1 MSVSPDV
8 LVDIANSTLEFY
20 IDKGKLTTQNVSNKP
35 MLRDFDA
42 AAGSFPG
49 GNEFVSVGVKDG
61 RSGAGL
67 QGYSFDD
74 QVVYYD
80 PAVAQRARFPWK
92 EHHIGVTLTHTEL
105 KRDGINVTEDGT
117 DQTTAAMDGREQFAI
132 ANRFEEVLDTLGED
146 YSWSMDRLLH
156 GDGTTDT
163 KALAGIGAFI
173 LAAPTLGSTGALSR
187 VSFPYWR
194 NRAATA
200 ANASAGGQGA
210 ITSASTAGG
219 TLIAFLEKEWIQ
231 LSRYRRGSTKI
242 KMYAGSDFIQAYK
255 QELRANGQYTNSGW
269 RSKTADGA
277 MGDAEWFGNP
287 IEYDP
292 TLDDLGL
299 SKRCYV
305 IDMGKGGVRLLYMNG
320 NKMKKHNPARPYDRY
335 VIYQGITTTAVMV
348 AKQLNTS
355 AVYDIA

>member
-8 LVDIANSTLEFY
+8 LADIANSSLEYY
-20 IDKGKLTTQNVSNKP
+20 IDKGKLLTQNVSTKP
-35 MLRDFDA
+35 MLRDFNA
-42 AAGSFPG
+42 NAGTFPG
-49 GNEFVSVGVKDG
+49 GNEYVSVGVKDG
-61 RSGAGL
+61 RSGGTL

-74 QVVYYD
+74 QVSYYD

-132 ANRFEEVLDTLGED
+132 ANRFEEVMDNLGED
-146 YSWSMDRLLH
+146 YAWSLDRLIH

-163 KALAGIGAFI
+163 KALAGIGSLL
-173 LAAPTLGSTGALSR
+173 LAAPTLGSSGGLSR
-187 VSFPYWR
+187 VAFPYWR

-210 ITSASTAGG
+210 ITSSSTGGG
-219 TLIAFLEKEWIQ
+219 TLAAFLEKEWIQ
-231 LSRYRRGSTKI
+231 LARYRRGGTKLKI
-242 KMYAGSDFIQAYK
+242 YAGSDFIQAYK
-255 QELRANGQYTNSGW
+255 QELRANGTYTQVGW
-269 RSKTADGA
+269 RSKTADSA
-277 MGDAEWFGNP
+277 MGDPEWFGNP

-292 TLDDLGL
+292 TMDDLGL

-305 IDMGKGGVRLLYMNG
+305 IDMGKGGVRLLYMDG
-320 NKMKKHNPARPYDRY
+320 NRMKKHNPARPYDRY
-335 VIYQGITTTAVMV
+335 VIYQGITTTAVLI

>member
-8 LVDIANSTLEFY
+8 LLDIANSSLQFY
-20 IDKGKLTTQNVSNKP
+20 IDKGKLTVQNVSNKP
-35 MLRDFDA
+35 MLRDFNA
-42 AAGSFPG
+42 NSGTFPG
-49 GNEFVSVGVKDG
+49 GNEYVSVGVKDG

-74 QVVYYD
+74 QVTYYD
-80 PAVAQRARFPWK
+80 PAVANRARFPWK

-117 DQTTAAMDGREQFAI
+117 DQTTGAMDGREQFAI

-163 KALAGIGAFI
+163 KALAGIGA
-173 LAAPTLGSTGALSR
+173 LLLPSPSAGSSGGISR
-187 VSFPYWR
+187 TAFPYWR

-200 ANASAGGQGA
+200 ANAGAGGQGA
-210 ITSASTAGG
+210 ITSSSTAGG
-219 TLIAFLEKEWIQ
+219 ALIAFLEKEWIQ
-231 LSRYRRGSTKI
+231 LARYRRGGSKVKI
-242 KMYAGSDFIQAYK
+242 YCGSDFLQAYK
-255 QELRANGQYTNSGW
+255 QELRANGTYTMNGW

-277 MGDAEWFGNP
+277 MGDAEWFGTP
-287 IEYDP
+287 LEYDP
-292 TLDDLGL
+292 TMDDLGL

-305 IDMGKGGVRLLYMNG
+305 IDMSRNGIQLLYMDG
-320 NKMKKHNPARPYDRY
+320 NKMKKHNPARPFDRY
-335 VIYQGITTTAVMV
+335 VIYQGITTTAVLV